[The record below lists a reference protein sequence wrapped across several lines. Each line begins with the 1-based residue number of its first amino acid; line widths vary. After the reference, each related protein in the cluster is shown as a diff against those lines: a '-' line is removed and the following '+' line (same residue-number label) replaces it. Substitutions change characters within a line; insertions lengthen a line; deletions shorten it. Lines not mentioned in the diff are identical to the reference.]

1 MARAQEDGNKEAET
15 QILAI
20 IKQESEK
27 AFWRCVKYVMK
38 KQSGSS
44 VRVVQVEDEDG
55 ELVAFSTQEEIHEA
69 IWSNIYR

>member
-1 MARAQEDGNKEAET
+1 VARAQEDGNKEAET

-27 AFWRCVKYVMK
+27 AFWWCVKYVMK
-38 KQSGSS
+38 IQSGSS

-55 ELVAFSTQEEIHEA
+55 ELVAFSTQEEIHKV
-69 IWSNIYR
+69 I